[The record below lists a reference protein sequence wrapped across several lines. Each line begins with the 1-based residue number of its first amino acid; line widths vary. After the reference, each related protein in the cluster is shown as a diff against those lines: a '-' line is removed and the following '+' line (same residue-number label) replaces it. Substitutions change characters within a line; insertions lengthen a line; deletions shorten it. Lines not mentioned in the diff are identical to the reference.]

1 MTRDLAPTHWTRWL
15 GLLSALLTACFVLLS
30 SAPLDAQ
37 EQTIR
42 VEADDLALDL
52 SRAVEITSNG
62 SRTFQVSTAP
72 GEDGIV
78 RRVEVEALGNPPS
91 GHWAAISLA
100 NASEQQIDRQ
110 IVAPHYRLVG
120 SGIWKPDLGAARI
133 VNITPSEGFALD
145 RVPSDDAD
153 IFNLTLNPNSVVTLV
168 LELATP
174 DLPQLYIWEPEA
186 YKDTINAYTL
196 FRGIVIGI
204 SGLLALFLT
213 ILFVVRG
220 TVMFPATASLA
231 WAVLFYISVDFGF
244 LERLVG
250 IAPGTGP
257 VWRATAEIALAG
269 TIVIFLF
276 AYLNLS
282 RWHKH
287 FSHAAL
293 VWLTALGCL
302 VALAIF
308 YPNFSAGV
316 ARISLALTALVGL
329 GVIGW
334 QATHRYDRAIM
345 LVPSWI
351 AVVAWVVAMGMT
363 VTGAIDNDVVQP
375 ALGGGL
381 VLIVLLIGF
390 TVMQHAFAGGAVR
403 QGLFSDVERQAL
415 AMAGSGDIVFDWDVL
430 RDRIVTQPD
439 IASLIGL
446 PRNALRGPAR
456 DWLEEMH
463 VDDRDHFRTT
473 LDMILEHRRG
483 RIRQDFRLR
492 GEDGHHHWYSLKA
505 RPVVGADGEV
515 VRCVGT
521 MCDVTEQ
528 KKAEERLLYNSVHDN
543 MTGLPNR
550 ELFMDRLGALILQ
563 AREDERIRPTVLAI
577 DIDRFKTVNESL
589 GISVGDTILLT
600 VARRLAKICRAEDTL
615 SRFSGDHFMISLAG
629 RPDPAEVKA
638 FAAQVKKTISAPMTF
653 AHQEIVLTP
662 SIGVAGWTQQHGSAQ
677 DLVKDAELALHQAK
691 RFGGDRV
698 EPFRPAFRTLGSDQL
713 HIEADLHRALD
724 NGELH
729 VLYQPIIRIAT
740 MTVAGFEA
748 LIRWNHP
755 KRGPISPA
763 DFVPLAENSGLI
775 ARLGLF
781 VMQRAADDM
790 AAIARNTG
798 RNDLYVAVNLSSS
811 QFLRQDLVSDV
822 KSVLTRTGLK
832 PATFRLELTETM
844 VMSNPEQNARVLE
857 RLSALGVGLSLDD
870 FGTGYSALAYL
881 TRFPFDCVKIDR
893 SFVIERSE
901 QSHALLRSLVRL
913 SHDVGMSVVVE
924 GVDDDETL
932 HLLQEAGCDYVQSFM
947 FGKPVDALTAQ
958 EFCGQDRPIA
968 AQ

>member
-1 MTRDLAPTHWTRWL
+1 MMLA
-15 GLLSALLTACFVLLS
+15 GFLLFSAM
-30 SAPLDAQ
+30 PLHAQ
-37 EQTIR
+37 EETVQ

-62 SRTFQVSTAP
+62 SRTFQVSAAP

-78 RRVEVEALGNPPS
+78 RRIEVEALGNPPS
-91 GHWAAISLA
+91 GHWAVLSLA

-120 SGIWKPDLGAARI
+120 SGLWKPDLGAQRI

-145 RVPSDDAD
+145 SQPSEDAD

-168 LELATP
+168 IELATP
-174 DLPQLYIWEPEA
+174 ELPQLYIWEPEA

-220 TVMFPATASLA
+220 TVMFPAAAALA

-244 LERLVG
+244 LDRMVG
-250 IAPGTGP
+250 VATGSEP

-269 TIVIFLF
+269 TLVIFLF

-302 VALAIF
+302 VALAVF
-308 YPNFSAGV
+308 YPSFSAGV
-316 ARISLALTALVGL
+316 ARISLALTAVVGL
-329 GVIGW
+329 GVIVW
-334 QATHRYDRAIM
+334 QASHRYDRAIM
-345 LVPSWI
+345 LVPSWV
-351 AVVAWVVAMGMT
+351 AVAAWVVGMGMT
-363 VTGAIDNDVVQP
+363 ISGAIDNDVVQP

-390 TVMQHAFAGGAVR
+390 TVMQHAFSGGAVR

-415 AMAGSGDIVFDWDVL
+415 AMTGSGDIVFDWDVL
-430 RDRIVTQPD
+430 RDRIVTRPD
-439 IASLIGL
+439 IAPLIGL
-446 PRNALRGPAR
+446 RRQELRGPAR
-456 DWLEEMH
+456 DWVEAMH
-463 VDDRDHFRTT
+463 LDDRDHFRTT

-492 GEDGHHHWYSLKA
+492 GEDGHYHWYSLKA

-521 MCDVTEQ
+521 ICEVTEQ
-528 KKAEERLLYNSVHDN
+528 KKAEERLLYDSVHDN

-550 ELFMDRLGALILQ
+550 ELFMDRLGSLVAT

-577 DIDRFKTVNESL
+577 DIDRFRTVNESL

-600 VARRLAKICRAEDTL
+600 VARRLARLCRSEDTL
-615 SRFSGDHFMISLAG
+615 SRFSGDHFMISLGG
-629 RPDPAEVKA
+629 RPDPSEVKA
-638 FAAQVKKTISAPMTF
+638 FTAQVKKTISAPINF
-653 AHQEIVLTP
+653 ANQEIVLTP

-677 DLVKDAELALHQAK
+677 ELVKDAELALHQAK

-698 EPFRPAFRTLGSDQL
+698 EPFRPAFRTMGSDYL
-713 HIEADLHRALD
+713 HIEADLHRAID

-729 VLYQPIIRIAT
+729 VLYQPIIRIAS
-740 MTVAGFEA
+740 MTIAGFEA

-755 KRGPISPA
+755 KRGPIAPA
-763 DFVPLAENSGLI
+763 DFVPIAENSGLI

-790 AAIARNTG
+790 AAIARHCD
-798 RNDLYVAVNLSSS
+798 RDDLYVAVNLSSS

-832 PATFRLELTETM
+832 PSTFRLELTETM
-844 VMSNPEQNARVLE
+844 VMKNPEQNARVLE
-857 RLSALGVGLSLDD
+857 QLDALGIGLSIDD
-870 FGTGYSALAYL
+870 FGTGYSALSYL
-881 TRFPFDCVKIDR
+881 TRFPFDCIKIDR
-893 SFVIERSE
+893 SFVIDRTD
-901 QSHALLRSLVRL
+901 QSKALLRSLVHL
-913 SHDVGMSVVVE
+913 GHEVGMSIVVE
-924 GVDDDETL
+924 GVDDDDTL
-932 HLLQEAGCDYVQSFM
+932 ALLQEAGCDYVQSFM
-947 FGKPVDALTAQ
+947 FGKPVDMATAQ
-958 EFCGQDRPIA
+958 EYCAQERAAA

>member
-1 MTRDLAPTHWTRWL
+1 MTRNEAQTDIWRRLAASL
-15 GLLSALLTACFVLLS
+15 VLLAGLLLPGAGLLH
-30 SAPLDAQ
+30 AQ
-37 EQTIR
+37 DETIR

-52 SRAVEITSNG
+52 SRAVAITSNG
-62 SRTFQVSTAP
+62 SRTFQVSATP

-78 RRVEVEALGNPPS
+78 RRIEVEALGSPPT
-91 GHWAAISLA
+91 GHWAVLSLA
-100 NASEQQIDRQ
+100 NASGQQIDRL

-120 SGIWKPDLGAARI
+120 SGLWKPDLGAQRI

-145 RVPSDDAD
+145 RQPSDDAD

-174 DLPQLYIWEPEA
+174 ELPQLYIWEPEA

-220 TVMFPATASLA
+220 TVMFPAAAALA

-244 LERLVG
+244 LGRLVG
-250 IAPGTGP
+250 ITIGSEP

-269 TIVIFLF
+269 TLVIFLF

-302 VALAIF
+302 VALAVF

-316 ARISLALTALVGL
+316 ARISLALTAVVGL
-329 GVIGW
+329 GVIIW

-345 LVPSWI
+345 LVPSWA

-363 VTGAIDNDVVQP
+363 VAGAIDNDVVQP

-390 TVMQHAFAGGAVR
+390 TVMQHAFSGGAVR

-415 AMAGSGDIVFDWDVL
+415 AMSGSGDVVFDWDVL
-430 RDRIVTQPD
+430 SDRVVTRPD
-439 IASLIGL
+439 VAPMIGL
-446 PRNALRGPAR
+446 QRNALRGPAR
-456 DWLEEMH
+456 NWVEAMH
-463 VDDRDHFRTT
+463 IDDRDHFRTT

-521 MCDVTEQ
+521 MSEITEQ
-528 KKAEERLLYNSVHDN
+528 KKAEERLLYDSVHDH

-550 ELFMDRLGALILQ
+550 ELFMDRLSALI
-563 AREDERIRPTVLAI
+563 AAAKDDDRVRPTILAI

-600 VARRLAKICRAEDTL
+600 VARRLARICRSEDTL

-629 RPDPAEVKA
+629 RPDPSEVKT
-638 FAAQVKKTISAPMTF
+638 FTAQVKKTISAPINF
-653 AHQEIVLTP
+653 ANQEIVLTP

-691 RFGGDRV
+691 RFGGDRI
-698 EPFRPAFRTLGSDQL
+698 EPFRPAFRTLGSDHL

-729 VLYQPIIRIAT
+729 VLYQPIISVGT
-740 MTVAGFEA
+740 MSVAGFEA

-755 KRGPISPA
+755 KRGPIAPS
-763 DFVPLAENSGLI
+763 DFVPIAENSGLI

-781 VMQRAADDM
+781 VMQRAADD
-790 AAIARNTG
+790 IAMISRNSG
-798 RNDLYVAVNLSSS
+798 RDDIYVAVNLSSS

-822 KSVLTRTGLK
+822 KSVLTRTGVK
-832 PATFRLELTETM
+832 PQTFRLELTESM

-857 RLSALGVGLSLDD
+857 RLDALGIGLSIDD
-870 FGTGYSALAYL
+870 FGTGYSALSYL
-881 TRFPFDCVKIDR
+881 TRFPFDCIKIDR
-893 SFVIERSE
+893 SFVIDRSE
-901 QSHALLRSLVRL
+901 RSHALLRSLIQL
-913 SHDVGMSVVVE
+913 GHDIGMTIVVE

-932 HLLQEAGCDYVQSFM
+932 ALLQEVGCDYVQSFM
-947 FGKPVDALTAQ
+947 FGKPVDVHTAQ
-958 EFCGQDRPIA
+958 DYCAQEPSAA